1 VNHDFIFFFIIS
13 LFFAG
18 LGRQLEP
25 RPLQTLAELWRR
37 EGPPFPLA
45 LAL

>member
-1 VNHDFIFFFIIS
+1 LILFIFNYFFCS
-13 LFFAG
+13 LAG

>member
-1 VNHDFIFFFIIS
+1 MILFIFYYFFV
-13 LFFAG
+13 FAG